1 MASSNIGLI
10 QADMFWA
17 IMHSKEWEDLIL
29 QFSVSEQQVV
39 LLPLSV
45 KVSTQ
50 VARIVSYDN

>member
-1 MASSNIGLI
+1 
-10 QADMFWA
+10 
-17 IMHSKEWEDLIL
+17 MHSKEWEDLIL